1 MKKLFIYSAFFTA
14 LLLMSFSVFAQ
25 SNKEDIDIIQS
36 EFGKE
41 KKDIVNQ
48 YMQVNA
54 QKSDAFWKLY
64 DEYEDKRKAIG
75 RERLHLIEQY
85 ANNMDSLSDNK
96 AKQLATSTL
105 ANDAKYNS
113 LYQSYF
119 PRFSNI
125 VGGRDAAKL
134 FQLEA
139 YLQTI
144 TKLYIMDQIPF
155 IGELNKTNTM
165 EKQH

>member
-1 MKKLFIYSAFFTA
+1 
-14 LLLMSFSVFAQ
+14 MSFSVFAQ

-75 RERLHLIEQY
+75 RERLNLIEQY
-85 ANNMDSLSDNK
+85 ANSMDSLSDSK

-105 ANDAKYNS
+105 ANDAKYTS